1 MLTFYFRF
9 DEALLGQIEDAVII
23 EGEEEIIDLD
33 TSLSSTTTATDN
45 SVQEMEKLDKD
56 GQKSTSDEN
65 CLLGEETDQQKSW
78 NEQVDEDDSLD

>member
-33 TSLSSTTTATDN
+33 TSLSSTTAATDN
-45 SVQEMEKLDKD
+45 SVQII
-56 GQKSTSDEN
+56 TN
-65 CLLGEETDQQKSW
+65 
-78 NEQVDEDDSLD
+78 N

>member
-1 MLTFYFRF
+1 
-9 DEALLGQIEDAVII
+9 VII

-33 TSLSSTTTATDN
+33 TSLSSTTAATDN

-65 CLLGEETDQQKSW
+65 CLLGDFVHQ
-78 NEQVDEDDSLD
+78 N